1 MARQIACPS
10 CGAPLQIESAYT
22 TLLVCNFCGASL
34 YVRDTGV
41 DITGQTAKL
50 ADFPS
55 RLSVGASG
63 KVKGRAFKVLGRV
76 RYQNDDGF
84 FDEWFLQLDNQ
95 QVGWMTEDE
104 GDLTLIFKS
113 KLTSPIPP
121 FDQIKVGTFIP
132 LGSDRMFVS
141 EKGNAKIMGA
151 QGEVSM
157 TAPPGRPVQYVDGNA
172 ASKVIRLLIDEN
184 GITMHTGD
192 PLEFKD
198 VVIDSPVV

>member
-1 MARQIACPS
+1 MARQFSCPS
-10 CGAPLQIESAYT
+10 CGGPLQIESAYT
-22 TLLVCNFCGASL
+22 TLLVCNYCGASL

-41 DITGQTAKL
+41 DITGKTAKL
-50 ADFPS
+50 AEFPS
-55 RLSVGASG
+55 RLSIGATG

-76 RYQNDDGF
+76 RYQNEDGF

-132 LGSDRMFVS
+132 FGGERMFVS
-141 EKGNAKIMGA
+141 EKGNARVQGA
-151 QGEVSM
+151 EGEVSM
-157 TAPPGRPVQYVDGNA
+157 SAPPGHPVQYIDGNA
-172 ASKVIRLLIDEN
+172 GSKAIRILIEEN
-184 GITMHTGD
+184 EITLHTGE
-192 PLEFKD
+192 PLQFKD
-198 VVIDSPVV
+198 VVMDS